1 MLRGFIGMLIMHIGA
16 AAEGLSCVFA
26 ALERA
31 PHLGRHLIA
40 THINR
45 SPFAFSE
52 AAKLVAKGGFMDIS
66 SGLNAQTLGPDTL
79 KPSEAIALAM
89 RQGVAKERI
98 LMSSDGNGSAA
109 RYGDDGSVSGLVAS
123 DLGSLHTE
131 FADCV
136 KEGMPLSE
144 ALCPIT
150 RNVAQAFSLSRKGH
164 IAVGA
169 DADILL
175 LAPDLALHTVIARG
189 ECMMREG
196 SLCKKGTFEE

>member
-1 MLRGFIGMLIMHIGA
+1 
-16 AAEGLSCVFA
+16 
-26 ALERA
+26 
-31 PHLGRHLIA
+31 
-40 THINR
+40 
-45 SPFAFSE
+45 
-52 AAKLVAKGGFMDIS
+52 MDIS
-66 SGLNAQTLGPDTL
+66 SGLNAKPLGPDTL
-79 KPSEAIALAM
+79 KPSEAIAAAV

-131 FADCV
+131 FVDCV

-144 ALCPIT
+144 ALCPVT

-169 DADILL
+169 DADVLL
-175 LAPDLALHTVIARG
+175 LTPDLALHTVIARG

-196 SLCKKGTFEE
+196 RLCKKGTFEE

>member
-1 MLRGFIGMLIMHIGA
+1 
-16 AAEGLSCVFA
+16 
-26 ALERA
+26 
-31 PHLGRHLIA
+31 
-40 THINR
+40 
-45 SPFAFSE
+45 
-52 AAKLVAKGGFMDIS
+52 MDIS
-66 SGLNAQTLGPDTL
+66 SGLTSNPRAGTL

-150 RNVAQAFSLSRKGH
+150 AMWLRLSHSPGRDISRSAPMPTSCCSRPIWPCIPLSR
-164 IAVGA
+164 AA
-169 DADILL
+169 SA
-175 LAPDLALHTVIARG
+175 
-189 ECMMREG
+189 
-196 SLCKKGTFEE
+196 

>member
-1 MLRGFIGMLIMHIGA
+1 
-16 AAEGLSCVFA
+16 
-26 ALERA
+26 
-31 PHLGRHLIA
+31 
-40 THINR
+40 
-45 SPFAFSE
+45 
-52 AAKLVAKGGFMDIS
+52 MDIS
-66 SGLNAQTLGPDTL
+66 SGLNVQTLGPDTL

-150 RNVAQAFSLSRKGH
+150 RNVAQAFSLSRKG
-164 IAVGA
+164 
-169 DADILL
+169 
-175 LAPDLALHTVIARG
+175 PYRG
-189 ECMMREG
+189 RRRC
-196 SLCKKGTFEE
+196 

>member
-1 MLRGFIGMLIMHIGA
+1 M
-16 AAEGLSCVFA
+16 
-26 ALERA
+26 
-31 PHLGRHLIA
+31 
-40 THINR
+40 
-45 SPFAFSE
+45 
-52 AAKLVAKGGFMDIS
+52 
-66 SGLNAQTLGPDTL
+66 
-79 KPSEAIALAM
+79 
-89 RQGVAKERI
+89 
-98 LMSSDGNGSAA
+98 
-109 RYGDDGSVSGLVAS
+109 AS

-196 SLCKKGTFEE
+196 TLCKKGTFEE